1 MGPGFESLIVHQ
13 KMLISH
19 RNGHFFYPFYPIFVS
34 FVHFY
39 PPFGGYFLLFSSFWG
54 INWGIKS
61 ASFSLDFSSVF
72 NMHTTIFSLHKANI
86 HPINHCKC
94 RSIYFLSV
102 LRNNLLP
109 LPRHRI
115 LRISYR
121 MLFASHNK
129 YDLVKPH

>member
-1 MGPGFESLIVHQ
+1 MLKSSLFIVKTHENSLFLLVRFGFESLIVHQ

-54 INWGIKS
+54 INWGINWGIKS
-61 ASFSLDFSSVF
+61 ATFSLDFPAIF

-86 HPINHCKC
+86 HLIN
-94 RSIYFLSV
+94 RYTVFIPMNSFV
-102 LRNNLLP
+102 
-109 LPRHRI
+109 
-115 LRISYR
+115 
-121 MLFASHNK
+121 
-129 YDLVKPH
+129 